1 MNLLLRPMN
10 FRSPVFYALVLVAG
24 NSLAQTIPPDSLKTE
39 ELESVVI
46 TATRNERV
54 MGALPMPVTL
64 ISKLQIKTMG
74 SLRLND
80 VLSEQTGLVVVPQ
93 VNGSGNGIQ
102 VQGFN
107 PDYTLILIDGE
118 PLIGRNTGSL
128 DLSRVAVGNIKQVE
142 IVKGPSSSLYGS
154 EALAGV
160 INIIT
165 DRPKGA
171 KGNFYSRYGTNNT
184 FDLSGDGSWTNEK
197 LGVYLFANRYSSDG
211 YSLSSTSGQT
221 VSPFYTHTITG
232 KLTYKFGSKTDLSLS
247 GRYFNEVQK
256 SEGQSLDTS
265 NELVNTS
272 GTGTISEWN
281 ANPVLTHRFS
291 NRIKAIG
298 RFYNT
303 QYQAISN
310 TYVDADGSLFYHD
323 DFKQNFL
330 RPEIDGE
337 FYINDKNI
345 LTAGAGFIHE
355 DVQTSRY
362 GDEGKRKQQ
371 TRYGFF
377 QYEWLPINKWSIIAG
392 GRLDHNTIYGSQ
404 FSPKLSSRYVIN
416 DRITVKASGGLGFKA
431 PDFRQLYL
439 NFNNTAGGGYSVLGT
454 EVVTQRLEELDA
466 QGNIQMYLYDPEKIG
481 QLRAERS
488 IAVNAGG
495 TVKIISPLS
504 MDINGFYNSIDNLI
518 ETQAVALTT
527 NNQTI
532 YSYRNITRA
541 FTSGLETDLRYS
553 AIKNITLSAGY
564 QLLYAKDKDVVESV
578 KAGEVFARDPETYT
592 TIRLKPGDYFGLYNR
607 SRHTANAKFFYSH
620 PVTKWEGSLRV
631 IYRGKFGVGDI
642 RGSDQPPSDINS
654 NAILDRYDNFIP
666 GYFLVNVSVAKTIPC
681 GLRFQVGID
690 NLLNFKNATYIP
702 NIPGRL
708 MYASIGYAFSKT
720 VKSN

>member
-1 MNLLLRPMN
+1 MNLKGLLI
-10 FRSPVFYALVLVAG
+10 SVSLLLVEKG
-24 NSLAQTIPPDSLKTE
+24 LAQTIQGDSLKTE

-46 TATRNERV
+46 TATRNERA

-64 ISKLQIKTMG
+64 IPKLQIKTMG

-165 DRPKGA
+165 ERPKGS
-171 KGNFYSRYGTNNT
+171 KGSFYSRYGTNNT
-184 FDLSGDGSWTNEK
+184 LDFSADGSWTNEK

-211 YSLSSTSGQT
+211 YSLSESSGQT
-221 VSPFYTHTITG
+221 VSPFYTHTLNG
-232 KLTYKFGSKTDLSLS
+232 KLTYTFGSKTDLSLS
-247 GRYFNEVQK
+247 GRYFNEIQK
-256 SEGQSLDTS
+256 SEGQSIDVS
-265 NELVNTS
+265 NELVNTK
-272 GTGTISEWN
+272 GTGNISEWN

-291 NRIKAIG
+291 NRFKAIG
-298 RFYNT
+298 RFYT
-303 QYQAISN
+303 TSYQANSN
-310 TYVDADGSLFYHD
+310 TYVDDGSLFYHD

-337 FYINDKNI
+337 FYINEKNI

-362 GDEGKRKQQ
+362 GDESKRKQQ
-371 TRYGFF
+371 TRYVFF
-377 QYEWLPINKWSIIAG
+377 QYEWSPLTRWSVIAG
-392 GRLDHNTIYGSQ
+392 GRFDYNTIYGGQ
-404 FSPKLSSRYVIN
+404 FSPKLSSRFVIN
-416 DRITVKASGGLGFKA
+416 DRFTVKASGGLGFKA

-454 EVVTQRLEELDA
+454 EVVTDRLRELDA
-466 QGNIQMYLYDPEKIG
+466 QGNIQMYLYDPAKIG
-481 QLRAERS
+481 ELQAEHS
-488 IAVNAGG
+488 VAVNAGG
-495 TVKIISPLS
+495 SVKILS
-504 MDINGFYNSIDNLI
+504 SLTMDVNGFYNSIDNLI

-541 FTSGLETDLRYS
+541 FTSGLESDIRYNT
-553 AIKNITLSAGY
+553 IKNLTLSAGY
-564 QLLYAKDKDVVESV
+564 QLLYAKDKDVVASV

-592 TIRLKPGDYFGLYNR
+592 TIRLQRSDYFGLYNR
-607 SRHTANAKFFYSH
+607 SRHTANIKIFYSH
-620 PVTKWEGSLRV
+620 PVNKWEGSLRF
-631 IYRGKFGVGDI
+631 IYRGKFGIGDI
-642 RGSDQPPSDINS
+642 RGGDQPPSDINS
-654 NAILDRYDNFIP
+654 NAILDRYDNFVP
-666 GYFLVNVSVAKTIPC
+666 GYLLVNISVAKTIPM

-690 NLLNFKNATYIP
+690 NLFNYKNATYIP

-708 MYASIGYAFSKT
+708 MYASIGYTFSKT
-720 VKSN
+720 VQSN